1 MFGRLMVA
9 LAAVLL
15 VAGLAALPDLA
26 KPAVG
31 AAAVTRVGNV
41 FPSTLTPGGTA
52 RFCGSGF
59 APGVPV
65 DVMVGNDSARGL
77 TANSEGGFCLDL
89 RAMAGAEGPAKL
101 LAVGRTADGALLK
114 VVGAARINAS
124 NAVKTATAVGPLTS
138 ASRPIVLQLWI
149 AAAALTVLVGL
160 VAIGVQRRRFRLAPM
175 SAASSSQE

>member
-15 VAGLAALPDLA
+15 VAGMAALPDLA

-65 DVMVGNDSARGL
+65 DVMVGSDSAQGV
-77 TANSEGGFCLDL
+77 TSNSEGGFCLDL

-101 LAVGRTADGALLK
+101 LAVGRSADGALLK
-114 VVGAARINAS
+114 VVGAAKINA
-124 NAVKTATAVGPLTS
+124 AAKTATAVGPLTS

-160 VAIGVQRRRFRLAPM
+160 VAIGVQRRRFRLAPV
-175 SAASSSQE
+175 SASSSRQE

>member
-15 VAGLAALPDLA
+15 VAGMAALPDLA

-31 AAAVTRVGNV
+31 AAAATRVGSV

-65 DVMVGNDSARGL
+65 DVMVGSDSAQGV
-77 TANSEGGFCLDL
+77 TSNSEGGFCLDL
-89 RAMAGAEGPAKL
+89 RAMAGAEGAAKL

-114 VVGAARINAS
+114 VVGAAKINA
-124 NAVKTATAVGPLTS
+124 AAKTATAVGPLTS

-149 AAAALTVLVGL
+149 AAAALTVFVGL
-160 VAIGVQRRRFRLAPM
+160 VAISVQRRRLRLAPV
-175 SAASSSQE
+175 SATSSSQE